1 MFLTCRM
8 QRSASTIGKEG
19 GQWEFIYRKTVSV
32 FQSGGGTKEL
42 EAGIS
47 RLQKNQEEIKAAV
60 ASAQDTAAAAKSA
73 AEAARGAAD
82 TANTNAVNAQNAAN
96 AANTNA
102 VNAQNTANTAKSSAA
117 SAQNTANA
125 ALPKNYVT
133 DAKNMT
139 DNSRAMSAKE
149 NNAGVPGSLRSRVEE
164 VAAERPAAVYDAYK
178 TDEYV
183 CGNDSKLLASLQ
195 LQHAGVYL
203 VTGGIRY
210 DTNANGTIHANSNLN
225 MFLGASNTAGYQE
238 DYRCSNGTSI
248 PEGYQICH
256 LGTSGILTV
265 QAGGYVN
272 LGLFGPPVKIL
283 RTWIRAVLL
292 KKN

>member
-1 MFLTCRM
+1 
-8 QRSASTIGKEG
+8 
-19 GQWEFIYRKTVSV
+19 
-32 FQSGGGTKEL
+32 
-42 EAGIS
+42 
-47 RLQKNQEEIKAAV
+47 
-60 ASAQDTAAAAKSA
+60 
-73 AEAARGAAD
+73 
-82 TANTNAVNAQNAAN
+82 
-96 AANTNA
+96 
-102 VNAQNTANTAKSSAA
+102 
-117 SAQNTANA
+117 
-125 ALPKNYVT
+125 
-133 DAKNMT
+133 MT

-183 CGNDSKLLASLQ
+183 CGSESKLLASLQ

-265 QAGGYVN
+265 QAGNYVN
-272 LGLFGPPVKIL
+272 LGLYGPPVKIL

>member
-1 MFLTCRM
+1 MGNGNL
-8 QRSASTIGKEG
+8 STEKRYP
-19 GQWEFIYRKTVSV
+19 FSNR
-32 FQSGGGTKEL
+32 GGTKEL

-82 TANTNAVNAQNAAN
+82 T
-96 AANTNA
+96 ANTNA

>member
-82 TANTNAVNAQNAAN
+82 T
-96 AANTNA
+96 ANTNA